1 MATARLSIRTL
12 LTERCNL
19 ACVFCHNEGQP
30 STTVQMSMP
39 PEVLLRAVRAG
50 AAVAPWVT
58 VKLSGGEPTLHPQ
71 FLEYLSAAVA
81 AGANE
86 VAVISN
92 AHRLLPL
99 LGALERCPRLRFSVN
114 VPSCDQAV
122 YRQLTGAPL
131 DIAVRNIRAL
141 VATGGSVS
149 LNAYWP
155 GNRTPSEL
163 TAMVDFSRHLGTTL
177 KLLAPCQIANR
188 GAERHSSRYREQLL
202 ALGFAYSG
210 TRRHV
215 DFYKREGFE
224 VRVQRP
230 WCPSQCRS
238 SWGSEATFRIRA
250 TGDLTT
256 CLAVGAWS
264 FGNLTELTEVE
275 IRAVLTDALSRGASM
290 CQAEPAASRKML
302 ARRIPVDY

>member
-30 STTVQMSMP
+30 STSVQMSMP

-114 VPSCDQAV
+114 VPSCDQTV
-122 YRQLTGAPL
+122 YRRLTGAPL
-131 DIAVRNIRAL
+131 DIALRNIRAL
-141 VATGGSVS
+141 VAAGGSVS
-149 LNAYWP
+149 LNAYQRS
-155 GNRTPSEL
+155 GNR
-163 TAMVDFSRHLGTTL
+163 V
-177 KLLAPCQIANR
+177 
-188 GAERHSSRYREQLL
+188 
-202 ALGFAYSG
+202 
-210 TRRHV
+210 
-215 DFYKREGFE
+215 
-224 VRVQRP
+224 
-230 WCPSQCRS
+230 
-238 SWGSEATFRIRA
+238 
-250 TGDLTT
+250 
-256 CLAVGAWS
+256 
-264 FGNLTELTEVE
+264 
-275 IRAVLTDALSRGASM
+275 VLFD
-290 CQAEPAASRKML
+290 
-302 ARRIPVDY
+302 